1 MFDEIASELKT
12 AREKNSLTLAQ
23 LANKTKIDIKFLEA
37 MEHGDFSFL
46 PELYVKAFLKNY
58 AKMIGLNETKIIKKY
73 EAAKQGLPFVEQ
85 EPAAVESKTH
95 SPEIIKEEKPIV
107 QRNKSETFK
116 KDPLFTFDAVTGAS
130 ASQETSV
137 AAKQRN
143 LIIGISSLAI
153 ILLFG
158 VLYLFFFKSGSNEI
172 VVEKPIE
179 EVIQQNQ
186 RYLENEANVTSD
198 DFGNSDS
205 LQLVIVTTDTSW
217 VKMFVDDNTPDEFIL
232 LPKSQKIVKA
242 KNNYL
247 ITFGNSGAIKLQ
259 LNNKPL
265 AFSGKNR
272 APANVKIDRSGL
284 KILESSQR

>member
-23 LANKTKIDIKFLEA
+23 LANKTKIDMKFLEA

-58 AKMIGLNETKIIKKY
+58 AKTIGLNETKIIKKY
-73 EAAKQGLPFVEQ
+73 EAAKQGLPFVEE
-85 EPAAVESKTH
+85 EPAVTESKTR

-107 QRNKSETFK
+107 HRSKPEAVK
-116 KDPLFTFDAVTGAS
+116 KDPLFTFDAVTAAAS
-130 ASQETSV
+130 AQETSA

-143 LIIGISSLAI
+143 LIIGISSLALV
-153 ILLFG
+153 LLLV
-158 VLYLFFFKSGSNEI
+158 VLYLFFNTGSNEI

-179 EVIQQNQ
+179 DVIQQNQ
-186 RYLENEANVTSD
+186 RYLEDEANATND
-198 DFGNSDS
+198 NLGGSDS
-205 LQLVIVTTDTSW
+205 LQLSIITTDTSW
-217 VKMFVDDNTPDEFIL
+217 VKMFVDDNFSDEFIL
-232 LPKSQKIVKA
+232 LPKSQKIIKA

-265 AFSGKNR
+265 AFSGKHK

-284 KILESSQR
+284 KILESSKR

>member
-23 LANKTKIDIKFLEA
+23 LANKTKIDMKFLEA

-58 AKMIGLNETKIIKKY
+58 AKTIGLNETKIIKKY
-73 EAAKQGLPFVEQ
+73 EAAKQGLPFVEE
-85 EPAAVESKTH
+85 EPAVTESKTR

-107 QRNKSETFK
+107 HRSKPEAVK
-116 KDPLFTFDAVTGAS
+116 KDPLFTFDAVTADAS
-130 ASQETSV
+130 AQETSA

-143 LIIGISSLAI
+143 LIIGISSLALV
-153 ILLFG
+153 LLLV
-158 VLYLFFFKSGSNEI
+158 VLYLFFNTGSNEI

-179 EVIQQNQ
+179 DVIQQNQ
-186 RYLENEANVTSD
+186 RYLEDEANATND
-198 DFGNSDS
+198 NLGGSDS
-205 LQLVIVTTDTSW
+205 LQLSIITTDTSW
-217 VKMFVDDNTPDEFIL
+217 VKMFVDDNFSDEFIL
-232 LPKSQKIVKA
+232 LPKSQKIIKA

-265 AFSGKNR
+265 AFSGKHK

-284 KILESSQR
+284 KILESSKR

>member
-1 MFDEIASELKT
+1 MFDEIANELKT

-58 AKMIGLNETKIIKKY
+58 AKTIGLNENKIVKKY
-73 EAAKQGLPFVEQ
+73 EAAKQGLPFVE
-85 EPAAVESKTH
+85 EGPAVTESKTK
-95 SPEIIKEEKPIV
+95 PTEIVQEEKPIV
-107 QRNKSETFK
+107 HRSKPEAVK
-116 KDPLFTFDAVTGAS
+116 KDPLFTFDAVTAAS
-130 ASQETSV
+130 VQETS
-137 AAKQRN
+137 AATKQRN
-143 LIIGISSLAI
+143 LIIGISFLVLV
-153 ILLFG
+153 LLFV
-158 VLYLFFFKSGSNEI
+158 VLYLFFFNTSSNEI

-179 EVIQQNQ
+179 DVIQQNQ
-186 RYLENEANVTSD
+186 RYLEEKVNATND
-198 DFGNSDS
+198 NFGGSDS
-205 LQLVIVTTDTSW
+205 LQLAIITTDTSW

-232 LPKSQKIVKA
+232 LPKSQKTIKA

-272 APANVKIDRSGL
+272 VPANVKIDRSGL

>member
-1 MFDEIASELKT
+1 MFDEIANELKT

-23 LANKTKIDIKFLEA
+23 LANKTKIDIRFLEA
-37 MEHGDFSFL
+37 MEHGDLSFL

-58 AKMIGLNETKIIKKY
+58 AKMIGLNENKIIKKY
-73 EAAKQGLPFVEQ
+73 EAAKQGLPFVEE
-85 EPAAVESKTH
+85 EPAVTESKTKP
-95 SPEIIKEEKPIV
+95 PEIIKEEKPIV
-107 QRNKSETFK
+107 HRGKPEAVK
-116 KDPLFTFDAVTGAS
+116 KDPLFTFDAVTAAS
-130 ASQETSV
+130 AAQESSA

-143 LIIGISSLAI
+143 LIIGISFLA
-153 ILLFG
+153 LVVLFV
-158 VLYLFFFKSGSNEI
+158 VLYLFFFNTGSNEI

-179 EVIQQNQ
+179 DVIQQNQ
-186 RYLENEANVTSD
+186 RYLEEEVNATND
-198 DFGNSDS
+198 NFGGSDS
-205 LQLVIVTTDTSW
+205 LQLAIITTDTSW

-232 LPKSQKIVKA
+232 LPKSQKTIKA
-242 KNNYL
+242 KSNYL

-272 APANVKIDRSGL
+272 VPANVKIDRSGL